1 MDRWIMKKIWK
12 SLMLIAVA
20 CSLLTCNVFATPTED
35 ELRQDKQEAEQRLES
50 LEGEMTSLMTKINET
65 EMELVEVG
73 QEIIKATEELES
85 TQQKEEEQYEA
96 MKKRIVAMYE
106 NGNNSVLEMIFE
118 AGSIAEMLKQ
128 AENVQTVHEYDR
140 KQLEEYVKTKETI
153 ANLKDSLEEDMKA
166 IEEKQKK
173 YEKDKHDL
181 DVMIGELQNEIDDFE
196 VKIQEA
202 AAAAA
207 LASRP
212 SSTTDVNGSNS
223 LQNSGNTSAS
233 NSSSS
238 TNSYKPPSGT
248 GGGAAIVNAA
258 YSYLG
263 VPYVWGGESHS
274 GVDCSGLVLQAHKA
288 IGVNLGHYSG
298 AQGSGG
304 KAVSRSE
311 ALPGDVVCYSGHVG
325 IYIGN
330 GKMIHAPQA
339 GDVVKVVN
347 VYGSPWYRR
356 YW

>member
-1 MDRWIMKKIWK
+1 
-12 SLMLIAVA
+12 MLIVVVS
-20 CSLLTCNVFATPTED
+20 SLLTCTVFATPTED
-35 ELRQDKQEAEQRLES
+35 ELRQDKQEAEQRLEL

-65 EMELVEVG
+65 EIELVEVG

-85 TQQKEEEQYEA
+85 SQQKEEEQYEA
-96 MKKRIVAMYE
+96 MKRRIVAMYE
-106 NGNNSVLEMIFE
+106 NGNSSVLAMIFE

-153 ANLKDSLEEDMKA
+153 ANLKVSLEEDMKA

-173 YEKDKHDL
+173 YEQDKHDL

-212 SSTTDVNGSNS
+212 SSTTNVNGSNS
-223 LQNSGNTSAS
+223 SGSS
-233 NSSSS
+233 GSSSS
-238 TNSYKPPSGT
+238 SNSYTPPSGT

-263 VPYVWGGESHS
+263 VPYVWGGESYS
-274 GVDCSGLVLQAHKA
+274 GVDCSGLVLQAHKS
-288 IGVNLGHYSG
+288 IGVSLGHYSG

-339 GDVVKVVN
+339 GDVVKIVN
-347 VYGSPWYRR
+347 VYGSPWFRR